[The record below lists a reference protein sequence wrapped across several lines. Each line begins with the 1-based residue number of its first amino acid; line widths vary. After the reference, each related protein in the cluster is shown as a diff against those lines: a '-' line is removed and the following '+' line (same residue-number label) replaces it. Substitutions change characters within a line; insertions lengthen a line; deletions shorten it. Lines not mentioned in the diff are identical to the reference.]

1 MQSDHEGLQ
10 ETFWGEWR
18 ASYRLLPGH
27 CPRTEVVTMSEV
39 FNKCR
44 ADAEAH
50 ARVEYPR
57 ESVGLVVSVR
67 GKPSYVPC
75 RNQSEEPDHFILH
88 PEDYA
93 AAEDMGDI
101 ITVVH
106 SHPDAGPEPSLHDI
120 ASHAAS
126 RMTWWIVGL
135 KDGAATWHEMPAAC
149 EMPLEGRVFV
159 HGVIDCYTLVRDYY
173 RQELGI
179 TLPDFHRK
187 DDWWHNGENL
197 YVDNFARTG
206 FVPVDTP
213 EQGDLIVMAIGSPT
227 PCHGAIWLDGDVLLH
242 HLYGR
247 LSCKEVYG
255 RAYRECTT
263 HIMRYTR

>member
-1 MQSDHEGLQ
+1 
-10 ETFWGEWR
+10 
-18 ASYRLLPGH
+18 
-27 CPRTEVVTMSEV
+27 MSKL

-50 ARVEYPR
+50 ALAEYPR
-57 ESVGLVVSVR
+57 ESCGLVVSVC

-88 PEDYA
+88 PEDHA
-93 AAEDMGDI
+93 AAEDLGDI
-101 ITVVH
+101 FAVVH

-126 RMTWWIVGL
+126 CMTWWIVGL
-135 KDGAATWHEMPAAC
+135 KDGAATWHEMPAAG

-173 RQELGI
+173 RQVLGI
-179 TLPDFHRK
+179 ILPDYHRK

-197 YVDNFARTG
+197 YVDNFERAG
-206 FVPVDTP
+206 FVPVSTP
-213 EQGDLIVMAIGSPT
+213 EPGDLIVMAIGSPT
-227 PCHGAIWLDGDVLLH
+227 PCHGAIWLEGDVLLH

-247 LSCKEVYG
+247 LSCREVYG

-263 HIMRYTR
+263 HIMRYKR

>member
-1 MQSDHEGLQ
+1 MQDALRRQ
-10 ETFWGEWR
+10 WR
-18 ASYRLLPGH
+18 ASIWRLPGYR
-27 CPRTEVVTMSEV
+27 PRTEALTMSEV

-44 ADAEAH
+44 SDAEAH
-50 ARVEYPR
+50 ALAEYPR
-57 ESVGLVVSVR
+57 ESVGLVVAVR
-67 GKPSYVPC
+67 GKPTYVPC

-101 ITVVH
+101 VVVVH

-126 RMTWWIVGL
+126 RMAWWIVGL
-135 KDGAATWHEMPAAC
+135 KDGTAAWHEMPAAG
-149 EMPLEGRVFV
+149 ELPLEGRVFV

-173 RQELGI
+173 RQVLGI

-187 DDWWHNGENL
+187 DDWWHNGGNL
-197 YVDNFARTG
+197 YVDNFAKTG

>member
-1 MQSDHEGLQ
+1 
-10 ETFWGEWR
+10 
-18 ASYRLLPGH
+18 
-27 CPRTEVVTMSEV
+27 MSKLFEQ
-39 FNKCR
+39 CR
-44 ADAEAH
+44 DDAEAH
-50 ARVEYPR
+50 ALADYPR

-67 GKPSYVPC
+67 GKPIYVPC
-75 RNQSEEPDHFILH
+75 RNQSDEPDHFILH

-93 AAEDMGDI
+93 AAEDQGDI
-101 ITVVH
+101 VAVVH
-106 SHPDAGPEPSLHDI
+106 SHPDAVPEPSLHDI

-126 RMTWWIVGL
+126 RMAWWIVGL
-135 KDGAATWHEMPAAC
+135 KDGAATWHEMPAAG

-179 TLPDFHRK
+179 VLPDFHRK

-197 YVDNFARTG
+197 YVDNFAKTG
-206 FVPVDTP
+206 FVPVESP
-213 EQGDLIVMAIGSPT
+213 QQGDLIVMAIGSPT
-227 PCHGAIWLDGDVLLH
+227 PCHGAIWLEGDVVLH

-247 LSCKEVYG
+247 LSCREVYG

>member
-1 MQSDHEGLQ
+1 
-10 ETFWGEWR
+10 
-18 ASYRLLPGH
+18 
-27 CPRTEVVTMSEV
+27 MSAV

-50 ARVEYPR
+50 ALAEYPR
-57 ESVGLVVSVR
+57 EAVGLVVSVR

-106 SHPDAGPEPSLHDI
+106 SHPDAGPEPSLHDV

-135 KDGAATWHEMPAAC
+135 KDGAATWHEMPAAG
-149 EMPLEGRVFV
+149 ELPLEGRVFV

-187 DDWWHNGENL
+187 DDWWRNGDSL
-197 YVDNFARTG
+197 YVDNFANAG
-206 FVPVDTP
+206 FVETDTLSN
-213 EQGDLIVMAIGSPT
+213 GDVILMAIGSQT

-247 LSCKEVYG
+247 LSCREVYG
-255 RAYRECTT
+255 AAYRERTT
-263 HIMRYTR
+263 HFLRYRG

>member
-1 MQSDHEGLQ
+1 L
-10 ETFWGEWR
+10 
-18 ASYRLLPGH
+18 
-27 CPRTEVVTMSEV
+27 TMSKL

-50 ARVEYPR
+50 ALAEYPR
-57 ESVGLVVSVR
+57 ESCGLVVSVC

-88 PEDYA
+88 PEDHA
-93 AAEDMGDI
+93 AAEDLGDI
-101 ITVVH
+101 FAVVH

-126 RMTWWIVGL
+126 CMTWWIVGL
-135 KDGAATWHEMPAAC
+135 KDGAATWHEMPAAG

-173 RQELGI
+173 RQVLGI
-179 TLPDFHRK
+179 ILPDYHRK

-197 YVDNFARTG
+197 YVDNFERAG
-206 FVPVDTP
+206 FVPVSTP
-213 EQGDLIVMAIGSPT
+213 EPGDLIVMAIGSPT
-227 PCHGAIWLDGDVLLH
+227 PCHGAIWLEGDVLLH

-247 LSCKEVYG
+247 LSCREVYG

-263 HIMRYTR
+263 HIMRYKR

>member
-1 MQSDHEGLQ
+1 
-10 ETFWGEWR
+10 
-18 ASYRLLPGH
+18 
-27 CPRTEVVTMSEV
+27 MSKLFE
-39 FNKCR
+39 KCR

-50 ARVEYPR
+50 ALTEYPR
-57 ESVGLVVSVR
+57 ESCGLVVSVR

-93 AAEDMGDI
+93 AAEDLGDI
-101 ITVVH
+101 VAVVH

-135 KDGAATWHEMPAAC
+135 KDGLATWHEMPAAG
-149 EMPLEGRVFV
+149 ELPLEGRVFV

-173 RQELGI
+173 RQVLGI
-179 TLPDFHRK
+179 ILPDFHRK

-197 YVDNFARTG
+197 YVDNFERAG
-206 FVPVDTP
+206 FVPVATP
-213 EQGDLIVMAIGSPT
+213 EPGDLIVMAIGSPT
-227 PCHGAIWLDGDVLLH
+227 PCHGAIWLEGDVLLH

-263 HIMRYTR
+263 HIMRYEPNDAAGRDSQ

>member
-1 MQSDHEGLQ
+1 
-10 ETFWGEWR
+10 
-18 ASYRLLPGH
+18 
-27 CPRTEVVTMSEV
+27 MSEV

-50 ARVEYPR
+50 ARAEYPR
-57 ESVGLVVSVR
+57 ESVGLVISVR

-75 RNQSEEPDHFILH
+75 RNQSEESDHFILH
-88 PEDYA
+88 PEDYV
-93 AAEDMGDI
+93 AAEDLGDI
-101 ITVVH
+101 VAVVH

-120 ASHAAS
+120 ASHAVS
-126 RMTWWIVGL
+126 RMAWWIIGL
-135 KDGAATWHEMPAAC
+135 QDGAASWHVMPAAG
-149 EMPLEGRVFV
+149 ELPLEGRVFV

-173 RQELGI
+173 RQVLGI

-197 YVDNFARTG
+197 YVDNFTKAG

-213 EQGDLIVMAIGSPT
+213 ERGDLIIMAISSPT

-247 LSCKEVYG
+247 LSCREVYG

-263 HIMRYTR
+263 HILRHRDAQPAT

>member
-1 MQSDHEGLQ
+1 
-10 ETFWGEWR
+10 
-18 ASYRLLPGH
+18 
-27 CPRTEVVTMSEV
+27 MSEV

-50 ARVEYPR
+50 ARSEYPR
-57 ESVGLVVSVR
+57 ESVGLIVSAR

-75 RNQSEEPDHFILH
+75 HNQSEEADHFILH

-93 AAEDMGDI
+93 AAEDLGDI
-101 ITVVH
+101 VAVVH

-120 ASHAAS
+120 ASHAVG
-126 RMTWWIVGL
+126 RMAWWIVGL
-135 KDGAATWHEMPAAC
+135 KDGAATWNEMPAAG

-179 TLPDFHRK
+179 ELMDFYRK

-197 YVDNFARTG
+197 YVDNFTKAG

-213 EQGDLIVMAIGSPT
+213 ERGDLIVMAIGSPT

-247 LSCKEVYG
+247 LSCREVYG

-263 HIMRYTR
+263 HIMRYKGVKAPDEDRRTIKDCSRRFDGMEPLTAPFPRASDA

>member
-1 MQSDHEGLQ
+1 
-10 ETFWGEWR
+10 
-18 ASYRLLPGH
+18 
-27 CPRTEVVTMSEV
+27 MSKLFE
-39 FNKCR
+39 KCR

-50 ARVEYPR
+50 ALAEYPR
-57 ESVGLVVSVR
+57 ESCGLVVSVR

-75 RNQSEEPDHFILH
+75 RNQSDEPDRFILH

-93 AAEDMGDI
+93 AAEDLGDI
-101 ITVVH
+101 VAVVH
-106 SHPDAGPEPSLHDI
+106 SHPDAGPEPSQHDI

-135 KDGAATWHEMPAAC
+135 KDGAATLHEMPAAG

-173 RQELGI
+173 RQVLGI
-179 TLPDFHRK
+179 ILPDFHRK

-197 YVDNFARTG
+197 YVDNFERAG
-206 FVPVDTP
+206 FVPVATP
-213 EQGDLIVMAIGSPT
+213 EPGDLIVMAIGSPT
-227 PCHGAIWLDGDVLLH
+227 PCHGAIWLEGDVLLH

-263 HIMRYTR
+263 HIMRYEPNDAAGRDSQ

>member
-1 MQSDHEGLQ
+1 
-10 ETFWGEWR
+10 
-18 ASYRLLPGH
+18 
-27 CPRTEVVTMSEV
+27 MSKLFE
-39 FNKCR
+39 KCR

-50 ARVEYPR
+50 ALAEYPR
-57 ESVGLVVSVR
+57 ESCGLVVSVR

-75 RNQSEEPDHFILH
+75 RNQSDEPDRFILH

-93 AAEDMGDI
+93 AAEDLGDI
-101 ITVVH
+101 VAVVH
-106 SHPDAGPEPSLHDI
+106 SHPDADPEPSLHDI

-135 KDGAATWHEMPAAC
+135 KDGAATLHEMPAAG

-173 RQELGI
+173 RQVLGI
-179 TLPDFHRK
+179 ILPDYHRK
-187 DDWWHNGENL
+187 DDWWHSGDNL
-197 YVDNFARTG
+197 YVDNFERAG
-206 FVPVDTP
+206 FVPVSTP
-213 EQGDLIVMAIGSPT
+213 EPGDLIVMAIGSPT
-227 PCHGAIWLDGDVLLH
+227 PCHGAIWLEGDVLLH

-247 LSCKEVYG
+247 LSCKEVFG

-263 HIMRYTR
+263 HIMRYKGVQPYI